1 MKQYLKRYAQNFD
14 YPLFFTVL
22 LLSVFGLVM
31 IYSSSIMVAI
41 VIKGQD
47 PDFFYHKQVI
57 NLIVA
62 FLGFLGAAFFPY
74 KHYANK
80 KVMLLLTAVL
90 VVLFT
95 WVKIAGNGDEAGI
108 GSKSWIH
115 VPGFGN
121 FQPSEYAKLFIILY
135 FAAAFYRKGQKY
147 TLEKL
152 QPTEIFYPI
161 FLWILIVAG
170 VAFETDLGA
179 SIILCGIAVS
189 VVAASGIPFK
199 TFWKFFGVL
208 GAFGGIILGIL
219 LLFKGN
225 ILTKNRQGRILS
237 YINPFNY
244 EDGSGHQVVNSYYAI
259 GGGGLEGRGLG
270 QSIQKLGYLPEPQ
283 TDFIMAI
290 IMEELGIWGVLIVLG
305 GLGFIVYKGFSIA
318 LRTKDPLARMIAAG
332 IASWIGWQT
341 FINLGGVTGLIPLT
355 GVTLPFISYGGTSI
369 IILSLAMGILIN
381 VSMFEKIERKKTQ
394 S

>member
-1 MKQYLKRYAQNFD
+1 MKQYIKRYMQNFD
-14 YPLFFTVL
+14 YPLFFTVVG
-22 LLSVFGLVM
+22 LSLFGLVM
-31 IYSSSIMVAI
+31 IYSSSMLVS
-41 VIKGQD
+41 VVREGEG
-47 PDFFYHKQVI
+47 PDYYYIRQVK

-62 FLGFLGAAFFPY
+62 AIGFFVTAFFPY
-74 KHYANK
+74 KHYASK
-80 KVMLLLTAVL
+80 GIMLLLTIVL
-90 VVLFT
+90 AILFT
-95 WVKIAGNGDEAGI
+95 WLKIWGHGAEDV
-108 GSKSWIH
+108 GSQSWIKI
-115 VPGFGN
+115 PGLGN
-121 FQPSEYAKLFIILY
+121 FQPSEYAKLFVILY
-135 FAAAFYRKGQKY
+135 FAAAFYRKAQKY
-147 TLEKL
+147 TFEKL

-161 FLWILIVAG
+161 FLWILVLAG

-199 TFWKFFGVL
+199 IFWKFLGVL
-208 GAFGGIILGIL
+208 GVFGATIIGIL
-219 LLFKGN
+219 LLFKGDL
-225 ILTKNRQGRILS
+225 LTGSRKGRILS
-237 YINPFNY
+237 YFNPFDY
-244 EDGSGHQVVNSYYAI
+244 EDNVGKQVVNSYYAI
-259 GGGGLEGRGLG
+259 GGGGVSGRGLG

-290 IMEELGIWGVLIVLG
+290 ILEELGIWGALIVVG
-305 GLGFIVYKGFSIA
+305 GLGFIIYKGFSIA

-369 IILSLAMGILIN
+369 IVLSLAMGILIN
-381 VSMFEKIERKKTQ
+381 VSMFEKVERKKLQ